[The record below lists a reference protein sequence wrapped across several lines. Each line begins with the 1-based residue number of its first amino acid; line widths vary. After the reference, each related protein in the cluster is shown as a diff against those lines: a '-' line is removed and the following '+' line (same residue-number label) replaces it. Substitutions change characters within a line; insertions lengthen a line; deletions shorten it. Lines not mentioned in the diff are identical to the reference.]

1 MTSRP
6 RWVVHGAEF
15 RQDPRYDFPGWTGI
29 PRPWHL
35 SSADQVELVRRVQV
49 FRNTW
54 RVKNMRY
61 CLNFSRRQTN
71 SNIAYVHYIVAMTNS
86 KCDMTSSTRFQ

>member
-35 SSADQVELVRRVQV
+35 SSADQVELVRRFMTMQATRTTSAQSGPGSSQSLRKHLVISSMV
-49 FRNTW
+49 LFW
-54 RVKNMRY
+54 R
-61 CLNFSRRQTN
+61 ST
-71 SNIAYVHYIVAMTNS
+71 
-86 KCDMTSSTRFQ
+86 TSFW